1 MQRIRVLNINRN
13 RILREGIRALI
24 NTHPDLLLVGSSEGA
39 DDIPLLFM
47 QTRPNVILMDLNMP
61 LEAGLN
67 ALARIIEIDP
77 GASVIGLVTYDDD
90 DDLVEKAMRAGASA
104 VLAKDLIREELV
116 PLVRARTRQG
126 QSQGP
131 AA

>member
-1 MQRIRVLNINRN
+1 VQRIRVLNINRY

-67 ALARIIEIDP
+67 ALARIIEITQ
-77 GASVIGLVTYDDD
+77 GL
-90 DDLVEKAMRAGASA
+90 
-104 VLAKDLIREELV
+104 
-116 PLVRARTRQG
+116 P
-126 QSQGP
+126 
-131 AA
+131 